1 MKITKR
7 QLRRIIKEE
16 RAKLNEA
23 PLLAN
28 TDEASEQIE
37 AILNNLYDQGV
48 DNRGLIEILEQIII
62 DINRGFVGEPS

>member
-16 RAKLNEA
+16 KAKLYEA

-28 TDEASEQIE
+28 TDEAQEQIE
-37 AILNNLYDQGV
+37 AILNDLYDQGV
-48 DNRGLIEILEQIII
+48 DNRGLIEILEQIIG
-62 DINRGFVGEPS
+62 DIQNGFIGEPT

>member
-7 QLRRIIKEE
+7 QLRKIIKEE

-48 DNRGLIEILEQIII
+48 DNRGLIEILEQIIG
-62 DINRGFVGEPS
+62 DIQNGFVGEPS